1 MIEAFL
7 VYFSLMF
14 IMLFLA
20 MKGGFVLSEGVIE
33 NIENQKFAII
43 SLVSIFIFSLVIGL
57 RYYVGGDY
65 VGYLDDY
72 NSFNIANSFKDSR
85 YELGY
90 YSLMYLLKFLSL
102 SYPFLFLT
110 VSFLQILFVYK
121 WAKNYKY
128 LLPWIV
134 FFYFTTLYL
143 FESMNVMRQALAFSI
158 LLFSTI
164 YIQKTQ
170 LIRFILLVL
179 LAASFHKSALSFVI
193 FYFLIN
199 REWIKNKYI
208 QLGLLFISLIS
219 SQFLFETFFQKID
232 VFATLLDYDSYSQ
245 MSSDLFLA
253 DDNDSLGF
261 GLFFLV
267 SIDSIIILYSD
278 RLQKTFKNEK
288 FYIYYNLFFI
298 GALLSATFSNSN
310 SIALGRLMFYFVSFR
325 IVILSF
331 LSFYL
336 FKINRSL
343 TNNIVGILIIV
354 TYLFW
359 FISAISKGAAWSVP
373 FQFIFQDFNPNR

>member
-1 MIEAFL
+1 
-7 VYFSLMF
+7 
-14 IMLFLA
+14 
-20 MKGGFVLSEGVIE
+20 
-33 NIENQKFAII
+33 
-43 SLVSIFIFSLVIGL
+43 
-57 RYYVGGDY
+57 VGGDY

>member
-14 IMLFLA
+14 VMLFLA
-20 MKGGFVLSEGVIE
+20 RKGGFVLSEGVIE
-33 NIENQKFAII
+33 NIENQKFTII

-90 YSLMYLLKFLSL
+90 YSLMYFLKFLSL
-102 SYPFLFLT
+102 SYPFLFIT

-170 LIRFILLVL
+170 LIRFILFVL
-179 LAASFHKSALSFVI
+179 LAASFHKSALIFVI

-199 REWIKNKYI
+199 RVWIKNKYI
-208 QLGLLFISLIS
+208 QLGLLFLSLIS
-219 SQFLFETFFQKID
+219 SQFLFESFFQKID
-232 VFATLLDYDSYSQ
+232 VLATLLDYDSYSQ
-245 MSSDLFLA
+245 MSSDLFLE

-261 GLFFLV
+261 GLYFLIF
-267 SIDSIIILYSD
+267 IDSIIILYSD
-278 RLQKTFKNEK
+278 SLQKTFKNEN
-288 FYIYYNLFFI
+288 YIIFHNLFLI
-298 GALLSATFSNSN
+298 GALLTAAFGGTT
-310 SIALGRLMFYFVSFR
+310 SIVIGRFIFYFVSFR
-325 IVILSF
+325 IIVLSF
-331 LSFYL
+331 FCYYL
-336 FKINRSL
+336 FNVNRKKINL
-343 TNNIVGILIIV
+343 FIGFIIIIA
-354 TYLFW
+354 YIFW

-373 FQFIFQDFNPNR
+373 FQFIFQEFNPNR